1 MVVVYVLPP
10 PPYLL
15 RETPPPGSGQEL
27 TRHNVQQGTL
37 SGASIA
43 EWVMNNGASINLKYV
58 IWGQKIWSP
67 TQDSVGSWTN
77 WRTMED
83 RGDIT
88 QNHW

>member
-1 MVVVYVLPP
+1 M
-10 PPYLL
+10 
-15 RETPPPGSGQEL
+15 
-27 TRHNVQQGTL
+27 
-37 SGASIA
+37 A
-43 EWVMNNGASINLKYV
+43 EWVMNNGDSINLKYV

-67 TQDSVGSWTN
+67 TQDSAGPWSG